1 MEKKWLQVAAL
12 SILLMQAE
20 ANLLDVTTEVQ
31 LSQKQCY
38 LLEGKERTEVILSP
52 NNITAEILKQQTE
65 IQKLN
70 EALRKEKIPLY
81 SGAKHQ
87 KAQTSNW
94 ISDLLYGILQNIS
107 IDLDQMLTRQH
118 ELLNI
123 LAHATALTNTANNM
137 ENTPVNTPDIL
148 RPMATIKT
156 SDKKSLGRRFH
167 VDFMKAIAL
176 NLDDKINK
184 ALSHAP
190 TTISEKVLKR
200 NQIMLESQL
209 KKAFKYKTKQ
219 QISIGFPKNLSPTTF
234 INGFSNITKSV
245 AQTSTLLKIIMF
257 TKKNILYQLNNYFNY
272 EKSKTGSLNLK
283 GKRAI
288 SAIAAKLLVGIV
300 AKKAAKVAKKKI
312 KQLITAREPT
322 THKLPRYESTE
333 KRGIE
338 AFIPALADARTA
350 DQRIGLQSRTYENF
364 DAVRQSQL
372 TLAAALWESER
383 QKRKVQH
390 LTKAQNEQIE
400 IAKTV
405 FNQQLPTNLLFKMAA
420 TSTHNK
426 VSAKQQGDQFKITY
440 EYHTTAK
447 YLPTF
452 DITTLPFSMDN
463 VTYTMRLPT
472 KIALTDKGDYNI
484 VNPHIQCGH
493 DCLCASDTPQN
504 KIDECVTEIL
514 TEKFSSNNGNPEKCI
529 SHISEAESIN
539 ARAIRFK
546 NDHFS
551 VFSKQKTAA
560 TISCGNHQLDKQLKA
575 GLNRIEIPLGC
586 TLKTPFIKMT
596 NNEVSLETN
605 PLTRAQNIVNDIT
618 KLGIAFKELTQNKD
632 DNMAK
637 KLPSIKSIL
646 SKQKLLADKIS
657 EATKINLDTIIGL
670 AATVGILLIINIS
683 LIITNKTCGCPANGN
698 NRNKA
703 NDHDSESHNL
713 SLLTEHAY
721 ANHEPAQSESGR
733 RTQED
738 WRSNYSINTQ

>member
-1 MEKKWLQVAAL
+1 MEKKWLQIAAL

-20 ANLLDVTTEVQ
+20 PNLLDVTTEVQ

-350 DQRIGLQSRTYENF
+350 DQRIDPIQN
-364 DAVRQSQL
+364 VRKFRRG
-372 TLAAALWESER
+372 TTE
-383 QKRKVQH
+383 
-390 LTKAQNEQIE
+390 
-400 IAKTV
+400 
-405 FNQQLPTNLLFKMAA
+405 PTN
-420 TSTHNK
+420 
-426 VSAKQQGDQFKITY
+426 
-440 EYHTTAK
+440 
-447 YLPTF
+447 
-452 DITTLPFSMDN
+452 
-463 VTYTMRLPT
+463 
-472 KIALTDKGDYNI
+472 
-484 VNPHIQCGH
+484 
-493 DCLCASDTPQN
+493 
-504 KIDECVTEIL
+504 
-514 TEKFSSNNGNPEKCI
+514 
-529 SHISEAESIN
+529 
-539 ARAIRFK
+539 
-546 NDHFS
+546 
-551 VFSKQKTAA
+551 
-560 TISCGNHQLDKQLKA
+560 
-575 GLNRIEIPLGC
+575 
-586 TLKTPFIKMT
+586 
-596 NNEVSLETN
+596 
-605 PLTRAQNIVNDIT
+605 
-618 KLGIAFKELTQNKD
+618 
-632 DNMAK
+632 
-637 KLPSIKSIL
+637 
-646 SKQKLLADKIS
+646 
-657 EATKINLDTIIGL
+657 IGR
-670 AATVGILLIINIS
+670 GPMG
-683 LIITNKTCGCPANGN
+683 K
-698 NRNKA
+698 
-703 NDHDSESHNL
+703 
-713 SLLTEHAY
+713 
-721 ANHEPAQSESGR
+721 
-733 RTQED
+733 
-738 WRSNYSINTQ
+738 